1 MEKVIGSL
9 VEVTGHT
16 FDIVYD
22 LFFTTERVIA
32 VSIRHPADIPY
43 QFRSVWQ
50 SVFIGSS
57 WAMRKEQLDREKLA
71 RERRHATQSLT
82 PDELVKAHSRNF
94 EIRYNQITSVEVRR
108 RLFQS
113 QLRFCVSKSSPKWLI
128 TRFNLSKKH
137 IPEAQ
142 RLLELVLPSK
152 IKGK

>member
-71 RERRHATQSLT
+71 RERRHAAQNLT

-94 EIRYNQITSVEVRR
+94 EIRYSQITSVEVRR
-108 RLFQS
+108 RLFQP
-113 QLRFCVSKSSPKWLI
+113 QLRFCVSESSHKWQI
-128 TRFNLSKKH
+128 TRFNLSGKQ
-137 IPEAQ
+137 ITEAK
-142 RLLELVLPSK
+142 RLLERVLPSK
-152 IKGK
+152 VKGK

>member
-1 MEKVIGSL
+1 MERVIGSL
-9 VEVTGHT
+9 AGVSGHT

-32 VSIRHPADIPY
+32 VSIQHPADTPY
-43 QFRSVWQ
+43 QFKSILQ
-50 SVFIGSS
+50 TIFIGNG
-57 WAMRKEQLDREKLA
+57 WTMRKEQL
-71 RERRHATQSLT
+71 ERKRTAQAKRRTSQSLT

-94 EIRYNQITSVEVRR
+94 AIRYSEITSVEIKR

-113 QLRFCVSKSSPKWLI
+113 QLRFCVARPLTTGQI
-128 TRFNLSKKH
+128 TCFNLSKKQ

-142 RLLELVLPSK
+142 SLLEQVLFSK